1 MKIKD
6 VVYQFRHYLSDLNEL
21 SDDRLISNRLIAFH
35 LCGVKAL
42 LIYKDKKLNDQLK
55 SEICCDLEPINE
67 FCGIKGCT
75 VMCSDKI
82 LPKTLDN
89 KYYVFDLAG
98 NEYSQVEFDKLS
110 RQKVSKY
117 KKKYIYSIRDTG
129 EGNKIYVYSKSLTKI
144 IVSGVFE
151 DQLEAIDECEDLLEK
166 EFKIEKRLLPELF
179 QLAFQQ
185 LTNTRH
191 LDDTTDN
198 EKQNNQRLP
207 SQFSQT
213 NNRK

>member
-1 MKIKD
+1 MKLKE

-42 LIYKDKKLNDQLK
+42 LIYKDKMLNDQLK

-75 VMCSDKI
+75 VMCSDKT

-89 KYYVFDLAG
+89 KYHVFDLAG
-98 NEYSQVEFDKLS
+98 NEYSQIEYDKLS
-110 RQKVSKY
+110 RQKTSKY
-117 KKKYIYSIRDTG
+117 KKKFIYSIRDTG
-129 EGNKIYVYSKSLTKI
+129 EGNRVYVYSKSLSKI
-144 IVSGVFE
+144 IISGIFE
-151 DQLEAIDECEDLLEK
+151 DELEPVDECQDMLEQ

-179 QLAFQQ
+179 QMAFQQ
-185 LTNTRH
+185 LASTRH
-191 LDDTTDN
+191 VNDTKQDDQKENT
-198 EKQNNQRLP
+198 QGLP
-207 SQFSQT
+207 QKGS
-213 NNRK
+213 